1 MAQDD
6 CSTTVMPAQLR
17 RAPACRFRL
26 PASLARA
33 LGEVLLRATVSAVA
47 LLASLGSCG
56 TRRIMGLLGGVH
68 HVTFLTED
76 IDRLTAFYERIFD
89 ADKTLDM
96 IEEGVRH
103 IFLDVGATTV
113 LHPFQIINGPAL
125 PPAPGAMFRRG
136 RLDHF
141 ALSASSAETFREI
154 YRRLASETALDGEVR
169 DMRTM
174 WILGFHDPDGFYVEV
189 IWRKPDSADSET
201 LERARWTTV
210 EF

>member
-1 MAQDD
+1 M
-6 CSTTVMPAQLR
+6 S
-17 RAPACRFRL
+17 
-26 PASLARA
+26 
-33 LGEVLLRATVSAVA
+33 
-47 LLASLGSCG
+47 
-56 TRRIMGLLGGVH
+56 LLGGVH

-76 IDRLTAFYERIFD
+76 IDRLAAFYERVFD

-103 IFLDVGATTV
+103 VFLDIGASTV
-113 LHPFQIINGPAL
+113 LHPFQLIDGPAL
-125 PPAPGAMFRRG
+125 PPAPGTMFQRG

-141 ALSASSAETFREI
+141 ALSASSKETFREI
-154 YRRLASETALDGEVR
+154 HRRLASEAALDGQVR

-201 LERARWTTV
+201 LERADWTTV